1 MKTTLR
7 IRGRAY
13 TVRGDEADGDLTEV
27 AVEVERRMAEV
38 QRGARGLDEYTAA
51 LLAALNLAAENR
63 RLRRELD
70 GALRE
75 AERELAS
82 LSVVLRAALPPDGAD
97 DAPGGA

>member
-13 TVRGDEADGDLTEV
+13 TVRGDEADGDLANV
-27 AVEVERRMAEV
+27 GAEVERRMAEV
-38 QRGARGLDEYTAA
+38 QRGARGLDEYTVA

-70 GALRE
+70 ATLRD

-82 LSVVLRAALPPDGAD
+82 LSVVLRAALPPEAVGDGD
-97 DAPGGA
+97 EGP